1 MDFKEVSSTIQAYF
15 SSCSYLILPQNT
27 LSSGF
32 PRWGKS
38 FWQLC
43 FALGRHERAQ
53 RHLWDTW
60 IWMYI
65 LPPGTWICHEKLLP
79 FVRALG
85 DGEGREI
92 LQDIVLLKQRG
103 VHLKQ
108 TLFYMAKLPQLPP
121 ELAQYRHLW
130 LGWEDFLRIDFTN
143 WFCFAL
149 AVGWAVGMPQ
159 WNKRKHSSSQTRLSK
174 PCKPTQANS
183 HAAAEL
189 R

>member
-1 MDFKEVSSTIQAYF
+1 MPDFATEHP
-15 SSCSYLILPQNT
+15 L
-27 LSSGF
+27 
-32 PRWGKS
+32 
-38 FWQLC
+38 FWVPKMREELLAVVLC
-43 FALGRHERAQ
+43 FRKTREGSEASLG
-53 RHLWDTW
+53 HLDLNVHPSPGHLD
-60 IWMYI
+60 
-65 LPPGTWICHEKLLP
+65 LPWEAASLCQSPWGWGGKRDPSGHCSPETKGSA
-79 FVRALG
+79 F
-85 DGEGREI
+85 
-92 LQDIVLLKQRG
+92 K
-103 VHLKQ
+103 
-108 TLFYMAKLPQLPP
+108 TNTFYMAKLPQLPP